1 MVRMGSMRRA
11 KRILLIAGVLVLS
24 VGSTQAGLFHRR
36 KAEAKPAAAAAAA
49 VMTLNAIEVETSP
62 SPRLVLRTSG
72 SPVFNS
78 YSPQPNQFVIDLTSA
93 AKGVALT
100 VPTDLPTSLRSVT
113 AEDVTEMGARLTR
126 VTITLA
132 DPAALQASAE
142 MNAVNVALP
151 AVKKEEP
158 LPVVTVA
165 AAEATGNAGAPP
177 ALPTAAEP
185 VVTAEAIPL

>member
-1 MVRMGSMRRA
+1 
-11 KRILLIAGVLVLS
+11 
-24 VGSTQAGLFHRR
+24 
-36 KAEAKPAAAAAAA
+36 
-49 VMTLNAIEVETSP
+49 
-62 SPRLVLRTSG
+62 
-72 SPVFNS
+72 
-78 YSPQPNQFVIDLTSA
+78 
-93 AKGVALT
+93 
-100 VPTDLPTSLRSVT
+100 SVT
-113 AEDVTEMGARLTR
+113 AEEVTEMGARLTR

-165 AAEATGNAGAPP
+165 AAEATGNAGVPPSGRPEAAAPAGAPP

-185 VVTAEAIPL
+185 VVTAEAIPLAKARTLKKIETSGSGASIEVQLAAAGDIAYNAFKLANPARVVVDLNGIKDKLPKNVVEDGGDLVKKIRVEQFKSAPDPV